1 MKFDKMIKRENKWDK
16 FTDTLANIIACPI
29 RPFYKLYCY
38 IEDKMYEHR
47 EWSDEKATKVLDKIL
62 PRVLEYV
69 EEDNAY
75 YYCMNWSEWGL
86 YHNAPIG
93 YFKWVKKFAYE
104 LHSFIANGY
113 ENKDYIKTIETD
125 DFDIW
130 VKFLEK

>member
-1 MKFDKMIKRENKWDK
+1 MKFDKMIKRENNWDK
-16 FTDTLANIIACPI
+16 FTDALANIIACPI

-93 YFKWVKKFAYE
+93 YFKWVKKFTYE
-104 LHSFIANGY
+104 LHSFIREGY
-113 ENKDYIKTIETD
+113 ENKDYVKTIESD
-125 DFDIW
+125 NYDIW
-130 VKFLEK
+130 VKFTEK